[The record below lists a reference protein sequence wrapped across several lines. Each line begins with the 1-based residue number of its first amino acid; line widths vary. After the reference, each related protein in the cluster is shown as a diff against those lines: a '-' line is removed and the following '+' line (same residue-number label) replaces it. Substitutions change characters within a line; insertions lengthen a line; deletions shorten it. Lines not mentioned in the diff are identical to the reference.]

1 MENIK
6 NSINK
11 LGVYKEFGKLKED
24 GRRVIER
31 LKNMFKNN
39 RFITVASILFVLF
52 SLINVM
58 LILYFIRIINGSVI
72 L

>member
-11 LGVYKEFGKLKED
+11 LGVYKEYERLKEE
-24 GRRVIER
+24 GKKVLER
-31 LKNMFKNN
+31 LKNKFKNN

-52 SLINVM
+52 SMINVM
-58 LILYFIRIINGSVI
+58 LILYFIRIVNGSII

>member
-6 NSINK
+6 NSMNK
-11 LGVYKEFGKLKED
+11 LGVYKEYERLKED
-24 GRRVIER
+24 GKKVFER
-31 LKNMFKNN
+31 LKNKFKNN

-52 SLINVM
+52 SMINVM
-58 LILYFIRIINGSVI
+58 LILYFIRIVNGSVI

>member
-11 LGVYKEFGKLKED
+11 LGIYKEFEKIKED
-24 GRRVIER
+24 GKKVFIK
-31 LKNMFKNN
+31 LKNKLINN
-39 RFITVASILFVLF
+39 RFITVASILFALF

-58 LILYFIRIINGSVI
+58 LILYFIKIINGSVI

>member
-11 LGVYKEFGKLKED
+11 LGVYKEYERLKED
-24 GRRVIER
+24 GKKVLER
-31 LKNMFKNN
+31 LKNKFKNN

-52 SLINVM
+52 SMINVM
-58 LILYFIRIINGSVI
+58 LILYFIRIVNGSVI

>member
-6 NSINK
+6 NSMNK

-58 LILYFIRIINGSVI
+58 LILYFIRIVNGSVI

>member
-6 NSINK
+6 KSINK

>member
-11 LGVYKEFGKLKED
+11 LGIYKEFERLKED
-24 GRRVIER
+24 GKKVLER
-31 LKNMFKNN
+31 LTNNFKNN
-39 RFITVASILFVLF
+39 RFIAVASILFVLF
-52 SLINVM
+52 SMINVM
-58 LILYFIRIINGSVI
+58 LILYFIRIVNGSVI

>member
-11 LGVYKEFGKLKED
+11 LGVHKEYERLKED
-24 GRRVIER
+24 GKKVLER
-31 LKNMFKNN
+31 LKNKFKNN

-52 SLINVM
+52 SMINVM
-58 LILYFIRIINGSVI
+58 LILYFIRIVNGSV
-72 L
+72 LL

>member
-39 RFITVASILFVLF
+39 RFITVASILFALF

-58 LILYFIRIINGSVI
+58 LILYFIKIINGSVI

>member
-6 NSINK
+6 NSTNK
-11 LGVYKEFGKLKED
+11 LGVYKEYERLKED
-24 GRRVIER
+24 RKKVFER
-31 LKNMFKNN
+31 LKNKFKNN

-52 SLINVM
+52 SMINVM
-58 LILYFIRIINGSVI
+58 LILYFIRIVNGSVI

>member
-11 LGVYKEFGKLKED
+11 LGVYKEYERLKED
-24 GRRVIER
+24 GKKLLER
-31 LKNMFKNN
+31 LKNKFKNN
-39 RFITVASILFVLF
+39 RFITVASILFALF

-58 LILYFIRIINGSVI
+58 LILYFIKIINGSVI

>member
-11 LGVYKEFGKLKED
+11 LGVYKEYERLKED
-24 GRRVIER
+24 GKKLLER
-31 LKNMFKNN
+31 LKNKFKNN

-52 SLINVM
+52 SMINVM
-58 LILYFIRIINGSVI
+58 LILYFIRIVNGSV
-72 L
+72 LL

>member
-6 NSINK
+6 NSTNK

-58 LILYFIRIINGSVI
+58 LILYFIRIVNGSVI

>member
-58 LILYFIRIINGSVI
+58 LILYFIRIVNGSVI

>member
-11 LGVYKEFGKLKED
+11 LGVHKEYERLKED
-24 GRRVIER
+24 RKKVFER
-31 LKNMFKNN
+31 LKNKFKNN

-52 SLINVM
+52 SMINVM
-58 LILYFIRIINGSVI
+58 LILYFIRIVNGSVI